1 MGRRP
6 PQLFSNLKNILLV
19 RRRILSA
26 VHSVARRLAADKT
39 KQELSMRKHDRN
51 GPENNRLGFALAV
64 VAAIVMVVLI
74 GLLLQGS
81 GKL

>member
-1 MGRRP
+1 
-6 PQLFSNLKNILLV
+6 
-19 RRRILSA
+19 
-26 VHSVARRLAADKT
+26 
-39 KQELSMRKHDRN
+39 MRKHDRN